1 MTAVALDQVA
11 LEHLPAL
18 ARGCAIL
25 GTGGGGDSYVG
36 HLIARQA
43 LEDHGPV
50 DLIRV
55 EDLPAR
61 GTVMPLGMVGA
72 PTVALEKLPNGNEA
86 VRLREHVEEKL
97 GKEIVAIMAS
107 EIGGSNGVEPVA
119 FAAQLGLP
127 LLDADSMGRAFPEVH
142 MVSQHVAGIEPDAIA
157 ISDATG
163 NVVTLRATT
172 GQWAER
178 IARAVTV
185 AFGGTSLMA
194 DYLLDVAQVPGAVVE
209 GSVSRAIAIGRAL
222 EDTSQEPV
230 DALVAELGAFRLL
243 EGKIVDVE
251 RTTRGGFVR
260 GSVAI
265 EGTGA
270 QAGRLLRLEIQNEN
284 LAAFED
290 GEVVACVPD
299 LITVVDTQTGD
310 AVPTELLRYGRRVS
324 VLAFPC
330 DPIWRTPRGLE
341 TVGPGAFG
349 YDFPFVPVEELHA

>member
-1 MTAVALDQVA
+1 MADRITHVTV
-11 LEHLPAL
+11 EHVPAL

-43 LEDHGPV
+43 LEELGPV
-50 DLIRV
+50 ALITV
-55 EDLPAR
+55 DELPSH
-61 GTVMPLGMVGA
+61 GIVMPLGAVGA
-72 PTVALEKLPNGNEA
+72 PTVALEKLPNGSEP
-86 VRLREHVEEKL
+86 VRLRDHVEQRL
-97 GKEIVAIMAS
+97 GKEVVAVMAS

-119 FAAQLGLP
+119 FAAKLGVP

-142 MVSQHVAGIEPDAIA
+142 MVSQHVAGIEPDAIVVT
-157 ISDATG
+157 DAGG
-163 NVVTLRATT
+163 NVVTLRAMT
-172 GQWAER
+172 GPWAER
-178 IARAVTV
+178 IARSITV
-185 AFGGTSLMA
+185 AFGGTALMA

-222 EDTSQEPV
+222 EDGSREPV
-230 DALVAELGAFRLL
+230 DALVDELGAYRLL

-330 DPIWRTPRGLE
+330 DPIWRTPKGLE

-349 YDFPFVPVEELHA
+349 YDFPYVPVEALHA